1 MMNQKDHQQRSRGT
15 KECNA
20 KPADRTML
28 NRSTPVRAT
37 SLRSYMKCE
46 KAVKTSLLRQI
57 RVGVNTEVNSPKSKR
72 ARVWRTLPLPL
83 EVAAATQHG
92 EGSRVA
98 PWFKTVNK
106 HFLEIRLAFEAAEGS
121 LTLDLRP
128 ANLRRWKKFNR
139 WLTALIWSGS
149 PVLKQTAHEWRTL
162 ACAWRDVPTEV
173 RRRHR
178 EPYPEA
184 AKRPQRHFA
193 TSADALMFASRVPR
207 SVDWKLND
215 RARNLQ
221 RQNRRGA
228 EAVGQAVERWTNI
241 RPHDKATL
249 RRVMQFLNKELPV
262 IETTWQSFPDPGMKA
277 CIEAPPANGGVARGA
292 VLWGRAFFERDVLD
306 HQDGDLAAIA
316 RSQEGADAEAF
327 IRTGEYTDAGWA
339 RYADERLARWSDEAQ
354 EKVYNRQMADEAYIQ
369 AQVQH
374 VLPLPKVTEGFADIM
389 APVDG
394 SVRPPLEP
402 IPLPEMGDKI
412 RLASTHSAP
421 EVWLSRK
428 VNHDWLKFLKRSV
441 HNTKWTLRGK
451 PVMLSRKARSQERG
465 HTLLYSADLSAAT
478 DYIPHKVAQAVALVL
493 CQKARYSADRTRDIM
508 ALLGEHTILD
518 PRNDVTSKETFLKIV
533 QRLQACD
540 DAAFDEAFLERLEEG
555 AYQRTTNGIHMGLG
569 PSWVILSLLNHAA
582 AALACPGNDKS
593 YSVCGDDLIA
603 LWTSQEI
610 ARYEANLTELGLVV
624 NTAKCFRGPRGV
636 FCEQLVEMESPYF
649 ARSRTVEGPAELG
662 VSKVIAGRSRDK
674 YAATE
679 ALTRLETVPCKAA
692 KRLAHLRHKR
702 VRPTNRPGSVAV
714 GGCGVGIP
722 NLGQLTNYLK
732 SGAIRLKTHT
742 DEPGWGQ
749 ALTESIVS
757 QHMRVKGHEYV
768 KYEDIRN
775 ALLRETEWNYAA
787 TGDPKFRLRPGKPIS
802 ARRFRTAGA
811 TRSKPVTVESFILA
825 WTQSKRVTC
834 AQKQLLRG
842 RLRRAIRQNSLTRSD
857 RARIWSA
864 IESGGPQ
871 GWVPLD
877 TAHELFN
884 QIAHPTRPRFTQS

>member
-1 MMNQKDHQQRSRGT
+1 MMVNQKDQHQRSRGA
-15 KECNA
+15 KERNA

-28 NRSTPVRAT
+28 TRSTPVRAT
-37 SLRSYMKCE
+37 SLRAYMKCE
-46 KAVKTSLLRQI
+46 RTVKTSLLRQI
-57 RVGVNTEVNSPKSKR
+57 RSGVPARTGSPKSKR

-83 EVAAATQHG
+83 EVAAATRH
-92 EGSRVA
+92 EEKNRVA

-106 HFLEIRLAFEAAEGS
+106 HFLELRCAFEAAEGS

-128 ANLRRWKKFNR
+128 ANLHRWKKFNR
-139 WLTALIWSGS
+139 WLTKLLWSGS
-149 PVLKQTAHEWRTL
+149 AALKETAHEWRTL
-162 ACAWRDVPTEV
+162 ACSWRDVPTEV

-178 EPYPEA
+178 EQHSVA
-184 AKRPQRHFA
+184 AARPQSHFA

-215 RARNLQ
+215 KVRDRKRAD
-221 RQNRRGA
+221 RRGA
-228 EAVGQAVERWTNI
+228 EAVGQAIERWTQK

-249 RRVMQFLNKELPV
+249 RRVMQFLQKELPV
-262 IETTWQSFPDPGMKA
+262 IETNWSSFPDPGMKA
-277 CIEAPPANGGVARGA
+277 CIEAPPANGGVARGS
-292 VLWGRAFFERDVLD
+292 VLWGRAFFERDVLNS
-306 HQDGDLAAIA
+306 QDSDLAGIA
-316 RSQEGADAEAF
+316 RSQEGANAAAF
-327 IRTGEYTDAGWA
+327 TRTTETDAQWA
-339 RYADERLARWSDEAQ
+339 QYADRRLARWSEEAQ
-354 EKVYNRQMADEAYIQ
+354 EQVYNRQMADDAYIQ
-369 AQVQH
+369 AQLRH
-374 VLPLPKVTEGFADIM
+374 VLPLPKVTVGFADTM

-394 SVRPPLEP
+394 TVRPPLEP

-428 VNHDWLKFLKRSV
+428 VNHDWLRFLKRGV
-441 HNTKWTLRGK
+441 HNTKWTLKGK
-451 PVMLSRKARSQERG
+451 PVMLSRKARHEERG

-478 DYIPHKVAQAVALVL
+478 DYIPHQVARAVALVL
-493 CQKARYSADRTRDIM
+493 CQKAKYPADRTRDIM

-533 QRLQACD
+533 SRLQAYD

-582 AALACPGNDKS
+582 AALACPGNGKS

-624 NTAKCFRGPRGV
+624 NTAKSFRGPRGV
-636 FCEQLVEMESPYF
+636 FCEQLVEMESPF
-649 ARSRTVEGPAELG
+649 FSRSRTVEGPAELG
-662 VSKVIAGRSRDK
+662 VSKVIAGRSHDK
-674 YAATE
+674 YAATA
-679 ALTRLETVPCKAA
+679 ALTARKTVPCKAA

-702 VRPTNRPGSVAV
+702 VRPTNRTGAVAG
-714 GGCGVGIP
+714 GGCGVGVP
-722 NLGQLTNYLK
+722 STGQLTHYLRH
-732 SGAIRLKTHT
+732 GAIRLSTRK

-749 ALTESIVS
+749 ALTESIVP
-757 QHMRVKGHEYV
+757 QHMKVKGHEYV

-811 TRSKPVTVESFILA
+811 SATRQDSFEAFIIA
-825 WTQSKRVTC
+825 WSQSKRVTC
-834 AQKQLLRG
+834 AQKQPLRA
-842 RLRRAIRQNSLTRSD
+842 RLRRAVRQNSLTRSD

-864 IESGGPQ
+864 IERGGPQ

-877 TAHELFN
+877 TANELFN
-884 QIAHPTRPRFTQS
+884 QVAHPTRPRYPNT